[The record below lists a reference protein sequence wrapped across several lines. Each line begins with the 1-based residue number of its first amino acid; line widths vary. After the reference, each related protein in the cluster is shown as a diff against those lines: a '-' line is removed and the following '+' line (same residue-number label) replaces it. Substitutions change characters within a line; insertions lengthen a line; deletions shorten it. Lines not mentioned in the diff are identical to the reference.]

1 MHEMPMAGYGRLHS
15 LAADQAHSLA
25 VGAALAGCSPATILV
40 DDIEAPQAALLQIVH
55 RLYLLGR
62 AGDPVFTAALR
73 SYLAGVVVPAR
84 LAVDHH
90 WLSVYDDAGGWHEA
104 LPELFPGAELHAAG
118 RIYLERRASPR
129 TEGAAL
135 PPGYALRPVDAALM
149 AQPELVNYASL
160 REEMCSERVSVEA
173 FLAHSFG
180 VCVLYGDEIAG
191 WCLSEYNC
199 GDRCEVGIETTEPH
213 RQRGLATTM
222 TQALCAAAFA
232 GGITTV
238 GWHCLAANAPS
249 YATARKAGFEEVCR
263 YRSHYVRI
271 GG

>member
-1 MHEMPMAGYGRLHS
+1 MAGYGRL
-15 LAADQAHSLA
+15 QSLA

-40 DDIEAPQAALLQIVH
+40 DNIEAPQAALLQIVH
-55 RLYLLGR
+55 RLYLFGR
-62 AGDPVFTAALR
+62 AGDPRFTTALR
-73 SYLAGVVVPAR
+73 SYLADVVVPAR

-90 WLSVYDDAGGWHEA
+90 WLSIYDDAGGWHEA

-118 RIYLERRASPR
+118 RIYLARRTTPD
-129 TEGAAL
+129 AAATPL
-135 PPGYALRPVDAALM
+135 PPGYSLRRVDAALI
-149 AQPELVNYASL
+149 ARSDLPNVAEL
-160 REEMCSERVSVEA
+160 REEMCSERVSVES
-173 FLAHSFG
+173 FLAHSAG

-191 WCLSEYNC
+191 WRLSEYNC
-199 GDRCEVGIETTEPH
+199 GDQCEVGIETTEPH
-213 RQRGLATTM
+213 RQHGLATAM
-222 TQALCAAAFA
+222 THALCAAAFA